1 MEVIMHNYYLLT
13 EEEKDLQL
21 MVREF
26 MEKEVAPGLGEYDE
40 KNYMPDEIVQMGI
53 EMGLHCMNIPEEYGG
68 MGLSAKAMS
77 VIREEIGKVDAG
89 FSVTMGNNC
98 LGVTPTMIFGTEEQK
113 KYVADIVVPGGFN
126 PFCLTE
132 PQAGS
137 DATAIRT
144 TAKKDGSDYIINGRK
159 CFITNGGRGNIYIV
173 FAYTDR
179 EKGIN
184 GGMSAFLVER
194 NLPGV
199 SVGKHENKMGLRT
212 NSTCDVIFEDVRVSK
227 SSLVGEE
234 GKGYQIA
241 MKTLERSRPLGSAT
255 SVGICQSVIDLCIRY
270 ARDRVVF
277 GKPLAAKQAIKFM
290 VADMEIQ
297 TQAARQMVM
306 YASDLIDNGIYDGT
320 VGSCVKAFCSDTAM
334 KVTTDGVQIFGGYG
348 YSKEYPMEKKM
359 RDAKLFQI
367 FEGTNQI
374 QRVVIS
380 GNLFKR

>member
-1 MEVIMHNYYLLT
+1 MHNYFLLSDT
-13 EEEKDLQL
+13 EKDLQM

-40 KNYMPDEIVQMGI
+40 KSYIPDEIVQMGI
-53 EMGLHCMNIPEEYGG
+53 DMGLHCMNIPAEYGG
-68 MGLSAKAMS
+68 MGLTAREMS
-77 VIREEIGKVDAG
+77 IIREEIGKVDAG

-144 TAKKDGSDYIINGRK
+144 TAKKDGDDYIINGRK
-159 CFITNGGRGNIYIV
+159 CFITNGDRGDIYIV
-173 FAYTDR
+173 FAYTDK

-212 NSTCDVIFEDVRVSK
+212 NSTCDVIFEAVRVPK
-227 SSLVGEE
+227 RNLVGEE

-255 SVGICQSVIDLCIRY
+255 SVGICQSVIDLCIKY
-270 ARDRVVF
+270 ANDRVVF

-306 YASDLIDNGIYDGT
+306 YASDLIDHGIYDGT
-320 VGSCVKAFCSDTAM
+320 TGSCVKAFCSDTAM

-380 GNLFKR
+380 GNLFKRS

>member
-1 MEVIMHNYYLLT
+1 MHNYFLLSDT
-13 EEEKDLQL
+13 EKDLQM

-40 KNYMPDEIVQMGI
+40 KSYIPDEIVQMGI
-53 EMGLHCMNIPEEYGG
+53 DMGLHCMNIPAEYGG
-68 MGLSAKAMS
+68 MGLTAREMS
-77 VIREEIGKVDAG
+77 IIREEIGKVDAG

-144 TAKKDGSDYIINGRK
+144 TAKKDGDDYIINGRK
-159 CFITNGGRGNIYIV
+159 CFITNGDRGDIYIV
-173 FAYTDR
+173 FAYTDK

-212 NSTCDVIFEDVRVSK
+212 NSTCDVIFEDVRVPK
-227 SSLVGEE
+227 RNLVGEE

-255 SVGICQSVIDLCIRY
+255 SVGICQSVIDLCIKY
-270 ARDRVVF
+270 ANDRVVF

-306 YASDLIDNGIYDGT
+306 YASDLLDHGIYDGT
-320 VGSCVKAFCSDTAM
+320 TGSCVKAFCSDTAM

-380 GNLFKR
+380 GNLFKRS

>member
-1 MEVIMHNYYLLT
+1 MHNYFLLSDT
-13 EEEKDLQL
+13 EKDLQM

-40 KNYMPDEIVQMGI
+40 KSYIPDEIVQMGI
-53 EMGLHCMNIPEEYGG
+53 DMGLHCMNIPAEYGG
-68 MGLSAKAMS
+68 MGLTAREMS
-77 VIREEIGKVDAG
+77 IIREEIGKVDAG

-126 PFCLTE
+126 SFCLTE

-144 TAKKDGSDYIINGRK
+144 TAKKDGDDYIINGRK
-159 CFITNGGRGNIYIV
+159 CFITNGDRGDIYIV
-173 FAYTDR
+173 FAYTDK

-212 NSTCDVIFEDVRVSK
+212 NSTCDVIFEDVRVPK
-227 SSLVGEE
+227 RNLVGEE

-255 SVGICQSVIDLCIRY
+255 SVGICQSVIDLCIKY
-270 ARDRVVF
+270 ANDRVVF

-306 YASDLIDNGIYDGT
+306 YASDLIDHGIYDGT
-320 VGSCVKAFCSDTAM
+320 TGSCVKAFCSDTAM

-380 GNLFKR
+380 GNLFKRS

>member
-1 MEVIMHNYYLLT
+1 MHNYFLLSDT
-13 EEEKDLQL
+13 EKDLQM

-40 KNYMPDEIVQMGI
+40 KSYIPDEIVQMGI
-53 EMGLHCMNIPEEYGG
+53 DMGLHCMNIPAEYGG
-68 MGLSAKAMS
+68 MGLTAREMS
-77 VIREEIGKVDAG
+77 IIREEIGKVDAG

-113 KYVADIVVPGGFN
+113 KYVADIVVQGGFN

-144 TAKKDGSDYIINGRK
+144 TAKKDGDDYIINGRK
-159 CFITNGGRGNIYIV
+159 CFITNGDRDDIYIV
-173 FAYTDR
+173 FAYTDK

-212 NSTCDVIFEDVRVSK
+212 NSTCDVIFEDVRVPK
-227 SSLVGEE
+227 RNLVGEE

-255 SVGICQSVIDLCIRY
+255 SVGICQSVIDLCIKY
-270 ARDRVVF
+270 ANDRVVF

-306 YASDLIDNGIYDGT
+306 YASDLIDHGIYDGT
-320 VGSCVKAFCSDTAM
+320 TGSCVKAFCSDTAM

-380 GNLFKR
+380 GNLFKRS

>member
-1 MEVIMHNYYLLT
+1 MHNYYLLT

-137 DATAIRT
+137 DATAILT

-159 CFITNGGRGNIYIV
+159 CFITNGDRGNIYIV

>member
-1 MEVIMHNYYLLT
+1 
-13 EEEKDLQL
+13 
-21 MVREF
+21 
-26 MEKEVAPGLGEYDE
+26 
-40 KNYMPDEIVQMGI
+40 
-53 EMGLHCMNIPEEYGG
+53 
-68 MGLSAKAMS
+68 
-77 VIREEIGKVDAG
+77 
-89 FSVTMGNNC
+89 
-98 LGVTPTMIFGTEEQK
+98 
-113 KYVADIVVPGGFN
+113 
-126 PFCLTE
+126 
-132 PQAGS
+132 
-137 DATAIRT
+137 
-144 TAKKDGSDYIINGRK
+144 
-159 CFITNGGRGNIYIV
+159 
-173 FAYTDR
+173 
-179 EKGIN
+179 
-184 GGMSAFLVER
+184 MSAFLVER

-212 NSTCDVIFEDVRVSK
+212 NSTCDVIFEDVRVPK
-227 SSLVGEE
+227 RNLVGEE

-255 SVGICQSVIDLCIRY
+255 SVGICQSVIDLCIKY
-270 ARDRVVF
+270 ANDRVVF

-306 YASDLIDNGIYDGT
+306 YASDLIDHGIYDGT
-320 VGSCVKAFCSDTAM
+320 TGSCVKAFCSDTAM

-380 GNLFKR
+380 GNLFKRS

>member
-1 MEVIMHNYYLLT
+1 MHNYFLLSDT
-13 EEEKDLQL
+13 EKDLQM

-40 KNYMPDEIVQMGI
+40 KSYIPDEIVQMGI
-53 EMGLHCMNIPEEYGG
+53 DMGLHCMNIPAEYGG
-68 MGLSAKAMS
+68 MGLTAREMS
-77 VIREEIGKVDAG
+77 IIREEIGKVDAG

-144 TAKKDGSDYIINGRK
+144 TAKKDGDDYIINGRK
-159 CFITNGGRGNIYIV
+159 CFITNGDRGDIYIV
-173 FAYTDR
+173 FAYTDK

-212 NSTCDVIFEDVRVSK
+212 NSTCDVIFEDVRIPK
-227 SSLVGEE
+227 RNLVGEE

-255 SVGICQSVIDLCIRY
+255 SVGICQSVIDLCIKY
-270 ARDRVVF
+270 ANDRVVF

-306 YASDLIDNGIYDGT
+306 YASDLIDHGIYDGT
-320 VGSCVKAFCSDTAM
+320 TGSCVKAFCSDTAM

-380 GNLFKR
+380 GNLFKRS

>member
-1 MEVIMHNYYLLT
+1 MHNYFLLSDT
-13 EEEKDLQL
+13 EKDLQM

-40 KNYMPDEIVQMGI
+40 KSYIPDEIVQMGI
-53 EMGLHCMNIPEEYGG
+53 DMGLHCMNIPAEYGG
-68 MGLSAKAMS
+68 MGLTAREMS
-77 VIREEIGKVDAG
+77 IIREEIGKVDAG

-144 TAKKDGSDYIINGRK
+144 TAKKDGDDYIINGRK
-159 CFITNGGRGNIYIV
+159 CFITNGDRGDIYIV
-173 FAYTDR
+173 FAYTDK

-212 NSTCDVIFEDVRVSK
+212 NSTCDVIFEDVRVPK
-227 SSLVGEE
+227 RNLVGEE

-255 SVGICQSVIDLCIRY
+255 SVGICQSVIDLCIKY
-270 ARDRVVF
+270 ANDRVVF

-306 YASDLIDNGIYDGT
+306 YASDLIDHGIYDGT
-320 VGSCVKAFCSDTAM
+320 TGSCVKAFCSDTAM

-380 GNLFKR
+380 GSLFKRS

>member
-1 MEVIMHNYYLLT
+1 MHNYYLLT

-159 CFITNGGRGNIYIV
+159 CFITNGDRGNIYIV

-306 YASDLIDNGIYDGT
+306 YASDLIDNGI
-320 VGSCVKAFCSDTAM
+320 
-334 KVTTDGVQIFGGYG
+334 
-348 YSKEYPMEKKM
+348 
-359 RDAKLFQI
+359 
-367 FEGTNQI
+367 
-374 QRVVIS
+374 
-380 GNLFKR
+380 

>member
-1 MEVIMHNYYLLT
+1 MHTYHLLSD
-13 EEEKDLQL
+13 EEKDLQL

-26 MEKEVAPGLGEYDE
+26 MEKEVAPGLAEYDE
-40 KNYMPDEIVQMGI
+40 KSYIPDEIVQMGI

-98 LGVTPTMIFGTEEQK
+98 LGVTPTMVFGTEEQK

-144 TAKKDGSDYIINGRK
+144 TAKKDGDDYILNGRK
-159 CFITNGGRGNIYIV
+159 CFITNGDRGNIYIV
-173 FAYTDR
+173 FAYTDK
-179 EKGIN
+179 EKGVN

-194 NLPGV
+194 NFPGV

-212 NSTCDVIFEDVRVSK
+212 NSTCDVIFEDVRVPK
-227 SSLVGEE
+227 RNMVGKE
-234 GKGYQIA
+234 GEGYKIA

-255 SVGICQSVIDLCIRY
+255 SVGICQSVIDLCIKY
-270 ARDRVVF
+270 ANERIVF

-306 YASDLIDNGIYDGT
+306 YASNLIDNGIFDPI
-320 VGSCVKAFCSDTAM
+320 VGSSVKAFCSDTAM

>member
-1 MEVIMHNYYLLT
+1 MHNYYLLT

-53 EMGLHCMNIPEEYGG
+53 EMGLHCMNIQEEYGG

-113 KYVADIVVPGGFN
+113 KYVADNVVPGGFN

-159 CFITNGGRGNIYIV
+159 CFITNGDRGNIYIV

>member
-1 MEVIMHNYYLLT
+1 MHNYFLLSDT
-13 EEEKDLQL
+13 EKDLQM

-40 KNYMPDEIVQMGI
+40 KSYIPDEIVQMGI
-53 EMGLHCMNIPEEYGG
+53 DMGLHCMNIPAEYGG
-68 MGLSAKAMS
+68 MGLTAREMS
-77 VIREEIGKVDAG
+77 IIREEIGKVDAG

-144 TAKKDGSDYIINGRK
+144 TAKKDGDDYIINGRK
-159 CFITNGGRGNIYIV
+159 CFITNGDRGDIYIV
-173 FAYTDR
+173 FAYTDK

-212 NSTCDVIFEDVRVSK
+212 NSTCDVIFEDVRVPK
-227 SSLVGEE
+227 RNLVGEE

-255 SVGICQSVIDLCIRY
+255 SVGICQSVIDLCIKY
-270 ARDRVVF
+270 ANDRVVF

-306 YASDLIDNGIYDGT
+306 YASDLIDHGIYDGT
-320 VGSCVKAFCSDTAM
+320 TGSCVKAFCSDTAM

-367 FEGTNQI
+367 FEGTNEI

-380 GNLFKR
+380 GNLFKRS

>member
-159 CFITNGGRGNIYIV
+159 CFITNGDRGNIYIV

>member
-1 MEVIMHNYYLLT
+1 MHNYFLLSDT
-13 EEEKDLQL
+13 EKDLQM

-26 MEKEVAPGLGEYDE
+26 MEKEVAPGMGEYDE
-40 KNYMPDEIVQMGI
+40 KSYIPDEIVQMCI
-53 EMGLHCMNIPEEYGG
+53 DMGLHCMNIPAEYGG
-68 MGLSAKAMS
+68 MGLTAREMS
-77 VIREEIGKVDAG
+77 IIREEIGKVDAG

-144 TAKKDGSDYIINGRK
+144 TAKKDGDDYIINGRK
-159 CFITNGGRGNIYIV
+159 CFITNGDRGDIYIV
-173 FAYTDR
+173 FAYTDK

-212 NSTCDVIFEDVRVSK
+212 NSTCDVIFEDVRVPK
-227 SSLVGEE
+227 RNLVGEE

-255 SVGICQSVIDLCIRY
+255 SVGICQSVIDLCIKY
-270 ARDRVVF
+270 ANDRVVF

-306 YASDLIDNGIYDGT
+306 YASDLIDHGIYDGT
-320 VGSCVKAFCSDTAM
+320 TGSCVKAFCSDTAM

-367 FEGTNQI
+367 F
-374 QRVVIS
+374 
-380 GNLFKR
+380 

>member
-1 MEVIMHNYYLLT
+1 MHNYYLLT

-40 KNYMPDEIVQMGI
+40 KNYIPDEIVQMGI

-159 CFITNGGRGNIYIV
+159 CFITNGDRGNIYIV

-270 ARDRVVF
+270 AQDRVVF

-306 YASDLIDNGIYDGT
+306 YASNLIDNGIYDGT

>member
-1 MEVIMHNYYLLT
+1 MHNYFLLSDT
-13 EEEKDLQL
+13 EKDLQM

-40 KNYMPDEIVQMGI
+40 KSYIPDEIVQMGI
-53 EMGLHCMNIPEEYGG
+53 DMGLHCMNIPAEYGG
-68 MGLSAKAMS
+68 MGLTAREMS
-77 VIREEIGKVDAG
+77 IIREEIGKVDAG

-144 TAKKDGSDYIINGRK
+144 TAKKDGDDYIINGRK
-159 CFITNGGRGNIYIV
+159 CFITNGDRGDIYIV
-173 FAYTDR
+173 FAYTDK

-212 NSTCDVIFEDVRVSK
+212 NSTCDVIFEDVRVPK
-227 SSLVGEE
+227 RNLVGEE

-255 SVGICQSVIDLCIRY
+255 SVGICQSVIDLCIKY
-270 ARDRVVF
+270 ANDRVVF
-277 GKPLAAKQAIKFM
+277 GKTLAAKQAIKFM

-306 YASDLIDNGIYDGT
+306 YASDLIDHGIYDGT
-320 VGSCVKAFCSDTAM
+320 TGSCVKAFCSDTAM

-380 GNLFKR
+380 GNLFKRS

>member
-1 MEVIMHNYYLLT
+1 MHNYFLLSDT
-13 EEEKDLQL
+13 EKDLQM

-40 KNYMPDEIVQMGI
+40 KSYIPDEIVQMGI
-53 EMGLHCMNIPEEYGG
+53 DMGLHCMNIPAEYGG
-68 MGLSAKAMS
+68 MGLTAREMS
-77 VIREEIGKVDAG
+77 IIREEIGKVDAG

-144 TAKKDGSDYIINGRK
+144 TAKKDGDDYIINGRK
-159 CFITNGGRGNIYIV
+159 CFITNGDRGDIYIV
-173 FAYTDR
+173 FAYTDK

-212 NSTCDVIFEDVRVSK
+212 NSTCDVIFEDVRVPK
-227 SSLVGEE
+227 RNLVGEE

-255 SVGICQSVIDLCIRY
+255 SVGICQSVIDLCIKY
-270 ARDRVVF
+270 ANDRVVF

-297 TQAARQMVM
+297 TQAGRQMVM
-306 YASDLIDNGIYDGT
+306 YASDLIDHGIYDGT
-320 VGSCVKAFCSDTAM
+320 TGSCVKAFCSDTAM

-380 GNLFKR
+380 GNLFKRS

>member
-1 MEVIMHNYYLLT
+1 MHNYFLLSDT
-13 EEEKDLQL
+13 EKDLQM

-40 KNYMPDEIVQMGI
+40 KSYIQDEIVQMGI
-53 EMGLHCMNIPEEYGG
+53 DMGLHCMNIPAEYGG
-68 MGLSAKAMS
+68 MGLTAREMS
-77 VIREEIGKVDAG
+77 IIREEIGKVDAG

-113 KYVADIVVPGGFN
+113 KYVADIVVQGGFN

-144 TAKKDGSDYIINGRK
+144 TAKKDGDDYIINGRK
-159 CFITNGGRGNIYIV
+159 CFITNGDRGDIYIV
-173 FAYTDR
+173 FAYTDK

-212 NSTCDVIFEDVRVSK
+212 NSTCDVIFEDVRVPK
-227 SSLVGEE
+227 RNLVGEE

-255 SVGICQSVIDLCIRY
+255 SVGICQSVIDLCIKY
-270 ARDRVVF
+270 ANDRVVF

-306 YASDLIDNGIYDGT
+306 YASDLIDHGIYDGT
-320 VGSCVKAFCSDTAM
+320 TGSCVKAFCSDTAM

-380 GNLFKR
+380 GNLFKRS

>member
-1 MEVIMHNYYLLT
+1 MHNYFLLSDT
-13 EEEKDLQL
+13 EKDLQM

-40 KNYMPDEIVQMGI
+40 KSYIPDEIVQMGI
-53 EMGLHCMNIPEEYGG
+53 DMGLHCMNIPAEYGG
-68 MGLSAKAMS
+68 MGLTAREMS
-77 VIREEIGKVDAG
+77 IIREEIGKVDAG

-144 TAKKDGSDYIINGRK
+144 TAKKDGDDYIINGRK
-159 CFITNGGRGNIYIV
+159 CFITNGDRGDIYTV
-173 FAYTDR
+173 FAYTDK

-212 NSTCDVIFEDVRVSK
+212 NSTCDVIFEDVRVPK
-227 SSLVGEE
+227 RNLVGEE

-255 SVGICQSVIDLCIRY
+255 SVGICQSVIDLCIKY
-270 ARDRVVF
+270 ANDRVVF

-306 YASDLIDNGIYDGT
+306 YASDLIDHGIYDGT
-320 VGSCVKAFCSDTAM
+320 TGSCVKAFCSDTAM

-380 GNLFKR
+380 GNLFKRS

>member
-1 MEVIMHNYYLLT
+1 MHNYFLLSDT
-13 EEEKDLQL
+13 EKDLQM

-40 KNYMPDEIVQMGI
+40 KSYIPDEIVQMGI
-53 EMGLHCMNIPEEYGG
+53 DMGLHCMNIPAEYGG
-68 MGLSAKAMS
+68 MGLTAREMS

-144 TAKKDGSDYIINGRK
+144 TAKKDGDDYIINGRK
-159 CFITNGGRGNIYIV
+159 CFITNGDRGDIYIV
-173 FAYTDR
+173 FAYTDK

-212 NSTCDVIFEDVRVSK
+212 NSTCDVIFEDVRVPK
-227 SSLVGEE
+227 RNLVGEE

-255 SVGICQSVIDLCIRY
+255 SVGICQSVIDLCIKY
-270 ARDRVVF
+270 ANDRVVF

-306 YASDLIDNGIYDGT
+306 YASDLIDHGIYDGT
-320 VGSCVKAFCSDTAM
+320 TGSCVKAFCSDTAM

-380 GNLFKR
+380 GNLFKRS

>member
-1 MEVIMHNYYLLT
+1 MHNYYLLT

>member
-1 MEVIMHNYYLLT
+1 MHNYFLLSDT
-13 EEEKDLQL
+13 EKDLQM

-40 KNYMPDEIVQMGI
+40 KSYIPDEIVQMGI
-53 EMGLHCMNIPEEYGG
+53 DMGLHCMNIPAEYGG
-68 MGLSAKAMS
+68 MGLTAREMS
-77 VIREEIGKVDAG
+77 IIREEIGKVDAG

-144 TAKKDGSDYIINGRK
+144 TAKKDGDDYIINGRK
-159 CFITNGGRGNIYIV
+159 CFITNGDRGDIYIV
-173 FAYTDR
+173 FAYTDK

-199 SVGKHENKMGLRT
+199 SVGKYENKMGLRT
-212 NSTCDVIFEDVRVSK
+212 NRTCDVIFEDVRVPK
-227 SSLVGEE
+227 RNLVGEE

-255 SVGICQSVIDLCIRY
+255 SVGICQSVIDLCIKY
-270 ARDRVVF
+270 ANDRVVF

-306 YASDLIDNGIYDGT
+306 YASDLIDHGIYDGT
-320 VGSCVKAFCSDTAM
+320 TGSCVKAFCSDTAM

-380 GNLFKR
+380 GNLFKRS

>member
-1 MEVIMHNYYLLT
+1 MHNYYLLT

-40 KNYMPDEIVQMGI
+40 KNYIPDEIVQMGI

-159 CFITNGGRGNIYIV
+159 CFITNGDRGNIYIV

-270 ARDRVVF
+270 AQDRVVF

>member
-1 MEVIMHNYYLLT
+1 MHNYFLLSDT
-13 EEEKDLQL
+13 EKDLQM

-40 KNYMPDEIVQMGI
+40 KSYIPDEIVQIGI
-53 EMGLHCMNIPEEYGG
+53 DMGLHCMNIPAEYGG
-68 MGLSAKAMS
+68 MGLTAREMS
-77 VIREEIGKVDAG
+77 IIREEIGKVDAG

-144 TAKKDGSDYIINGRK
+144 TAKKDGDDYIINGRK
-159 CFITNGGRGNIYIV
+159 CFITNGDRGDIYIV
-173 FAYTDR
+173 FAYTDK

-212 NSTCDVIFEDVRVSK
+212 NSTCDVIFEDVRVPK
-227 SSLVGEE
+227 RNLVGEE

-255 SVGICQSVIDLCIRY
+255 SVGICQSVIDLCIKY
-270 ARDRVVF
+270 ANDRVVF

-306 YASDLIDNGIYDGT
+306 YASDLIDHGIYDGT
-320 VGSCVKAFCSDTAM
+320 TGSCVKAFCSDTAM

-380 GNLFKR
+380 GNLFKRS

>member
-1 MEVIMHNYYLLT
+1 MHNYFLLSDT
-13 EEEKDLQL
+13 EKDLQM

-40 KNYMPDEIVQMGI
+40 KSYIPDEIVQMGI
-53 EMGLHCMNIPEEYGG
+53 DMGLHCMNIPAEYGG
-68 MGLSAKAMS
+68 MGLTAREMTI
-77 VIREEIGKVDAG
+77 IREEIGKVDAG

-144 TAKKDGSDYIINGRK
+144 TAKKDGDDYIINGRK
-159 CFITNGGRGNIYIV
+159 CFITNGDRGDIYIV
-173 FAYTDR
+173 FAYTDK

-212 NSTCDVIFEDVRVSK
+212 NSTCDVIFEDVRVPK
-227 SSLVGEE
+227 RNLVGEE

-255 SVGICQSVIDLCIRY
+255 SVGICQSVIDLCIKY
-270 ARDRVVF
+270 ANDRVVF

-306 YASDLIDNGIYDGT
+306 YASDLIDHGIYDGT
-320 VGSCVKAFCSDTAM
+320 TGSCVKAFCSDTAM

-380 GNLFKR
+380 GNLFKRS

>member
-1 MEVIMHNYYLLT
+1 MHNYYLLT

-159 CFITNGGRGNIYIV
+159 CFITNGDRGNIYIV

-184 GGMSAFLVER
+184 GGMS
-194 NLPGV
+194 
-199 SVGKHENKMGLRT
+199 
-212 NSTCDVIFEDVRVSK
+212 
-227 SSLVGEE
+227 
-234 GKGYQIA
+234 
-241 MKTLERSRPLGSAT
+241 
-255 SVGICQSVIDLCIRY
+255 
-270 ARDRVVF
+270 
-277 GKPLAAKQAIKFM
+277 
-290 VADMEIQ
+290 EIGR
-297 TQAARQMVM
+297 AHV
-306 YASDLIDNGIYDGT
+306 
-320 VGSCVKAFCSDTAM
+320 
-334 KVTTDGVQIFGGYG
+334 
-348 YSKEYPMEKKM
+348 
-359 RDAKLFQI
+359 
-367 FEGTNQI
+367 
-374 QRVVIS
+374 
-380 GNLFKR
+380 

>member
-1 MEVIMHNYYLLT
+1 MHNYYLLT

-40 KNYMPDEIVQMGI
+40 KNYIPDEIVQMGI

-159 CFITNGGRGNIYIV
+159 CFITNGDRGNIYIV

-306 YASDLIDNGIYDGT
+306 YASNLIDNGIYDGT

>member
-1 MEVIMHNYYLLT
+1 MHNYFLLSDT
-13 EEEKDLQL
+13 EKDLQM

-40 KNYMPDEIVQMGI
+40 KSYIPDEIVQMGI
-53 EMGLHCMNIPEEYGG
+53 DMGLHCMNIPAEYGG
-68 MGLSAKAMS
+68 MGLTAREMS
-77 VIREEIGKVDAG
+77 IIREEIGKVDAG

-144 TAKKDGSDYIINGRK
+144 TAKKDGDYYIINGRK
-159 CFITNGGRGNIYIV
+159 CFITNGDRGDIYIV
-173 FAYTDR
+173 FAYTDK

-212 NSTCDVIFEDVRVSK
+212 NSTCDVIFEDVRVPK
-227 SSLVGEE
+227 RNLVGEE

-255 SVGICQSVIDLCIRY
+255 SVGICQSVIDLCIKY
-270 ARDRVVF
+270 ANDRVVF

-306 YASDLIDNGIYDGT
+306 YASDLIDHGIYDGT
-320 VGSCVKAFCSDTAM
+320 TGSCVKAFCSDTAM

-380 GNLFKR
+380 GNLFKRS

>member
-159 CFITNGGRGNIYIV
+159 CFITNGDRGNIYIV

-320 VGSCVKAFCSDTAM
+320 VGSCVKALCSDTAM

>member
-1 MEVIMHNYYLLT
+1 MHNYFLLSDT
-13 EEEKDLQL
+13 EKDLQM

-40 KNYMPDEIVQMGI
+40 KSYIPDEIVQMGI
-53 EMGLHCMNIPEEYGG
+53 DMGLHCMNIPAEYGG
-68 MGLSAKAMS
+68 MGLTAREMS
-77 VIREEIGKVDAG
+77 IIREEIGKVDAG

-144 TAKKDGSDYIINGRK
+144 TAKKDGDDYIINGRK
-159 CFITNGGRGNIYIV
+159 CFITNGDRGDIYIV
-173 FAYTDR
+173 FAYTDK

-212 NSTCDVIFEDVRVSK
+212 NSTCDVIFEDVRVPK
-227 SSLVGEE
+227 RNLVGEE

-255 SVGICQSVIDLCIRY
+255 SVGICQSVIDLCIKY
-270 ARDRVVF
+270 ANDRVVF

-290 VADMEIQ
+290 VADLEIQ

-306 YASDLIDNGIYDGT
+306 YASDLIDHGIYDGT
-320 VGSCVKAFCSDTAM
+320 TGSCVKAFCSDTAM

-380 GNLFKR
+380 GNLFKRS

>member
-1 MEVIMHNYYLLT
+1 MHNYFLLSDT
-13 EEEKDLQL
+13 EKDLQM

-40 KNYMPDEIVQMGI
+40 KSYIPDEIVQMGI
-53 EMGLHCMNIPEEYGG
+53 DMGLHCMNIPAEYGG
-68 MGLSAKAMS
+68 MGLTAREMS
-77 VIREEIGKVDAG
+77 IIREEIGKVDAG

-144 TAKKDGSDYIINGRK
+144 TAKKDGDDYIINGRK
-159 CFITNGGRGNIYIV
+159 CFITNGDRGDIYIV
-173 FAYTDR
+173 FAYTDK

-212 NSTCDVIFEDVRVSK
+212 NSTCDVIFEDVRVPK
-227 SSLVGEE
+227 RNLVGEE

-255 SVGICQSVIDLCIRY
+255 SVGICQSVIDLCIKY
-270 ARDRVVF
+270 ANDRVVF

-306 YASDLIDNGIYDGT
+306 YASDLIDHGIYDGT
-320 VGSCVKAFCSDTAM
+320 TGSCVKAFCSDTAM

-380 GNLFKR
+380 GNLFKRA

>member
-1 MEVIMHNYYLLT
+1 MHNYFLLSDT
-13 EEEKDLQL
+13 EKDLQM

-40 KNYMPDEIVQMGI
+40 KSYIPDEIVQMGI
-53 EMGLHCMNIPEEYGG
+53 DMGLHCMNIPAEYSG
-68 MGLSAKAMS
+68 MGLTAREMS
-77 VIREEIGKVDAG
+77 IIREEIGKVDAG

-144 TAKKDGSDYIINGRK
+144 TAKKDGDDYIINGRK
-159 CFITNGGRGNIYIV
+159 CFITNGDRGDIYIV
-173 FAYTDR
+173 FAYTDK

-212 NSTCDVIFEDVRVSK
+212 NSTCDVIFEDVRVPK
-227 SSLVGEE
+227 RNLVGEE

-255 SVGICQSVIDLCIRY
+255 SVGICQSVIDLCIKY
-270 ARDRVVF
+270 ANDRVVF

-306 YASDLIDNGIYDGT
+306 YASDLIDHGIYDGT
-320 VGSCVKAFCSDTAM
+320 TGSCVKAFCSDTAM

-380 GNLFKR
+380 GNLFKRS

>member
-1 MEVIMHNYYLLT
+1 MHNYFLLSDT
-13 EEEKDLQL
+13 EKDLQM

-26 MEKEVAPGLGEYDE
+26 MEKEVAPGLGEYNE
-40 KNYMPDEIVQMGI
+40 KSYIPDEIVQMGI
-53 EMGLHCMNIPEEYGG
+53 DMGLHCMNIPAEYGG
-68 MGLSAKAMS
+68 MGLTAREMS
-77 VIREEIGKVDAG
+77 IIREEIGKVDAG

-144 TAKKDGSDYIINGRK
+144 TAKKDGDDYIINGRK
-159 CFITNGGRGNIYIV
+159 CFITNGDRGDIYIV
-173 FAYTDR
+173 FAYTDK

-212 NSTCDVIFEDVRVSK
+212 NSTCDVIFEDVRVPK
-227 SSLVGEE
+227 RNLVGEE

-255 SVGICQSVIDLCIRY
+255 SVGICQSVIDLCIKY
-270 ARDRVVF
+270 ANDRVVF

-306 YASDLIDNGIYDGT
+306 YASDLIDHGIYDGT
-320 VGSCVKAFCSDTAM
+320 TGSCVKAFCSDTAM

-380 GNLFKR
+380 GNLFKRS

>member
-1 MEVIMHNYYLLT
+1 MHNYFLLSDT
-13 EEEKDLQL
+13 EKDLQM

-40 KNYMPDEIVQMGI
+40 KSYIPDKIVQMGI
-53 EMGLHCMNIPEEYGG
+53 DMGLHCMNIPAEYGG
-68 MGLSAKAMS
+68 MGLTAREMS
-77 VIREEIGKVDAG
+77 IIREEIGKVDAG

-144 TAKKDGSDYIINGRK
+144 TAKKDGDDYIINGRK
-159 CFITNGGRGNIYIV
+159 CFITNGDRGDIYIV
-173 FAYTDR
+173 FAYTDK

-212 NSTCDVIFEDVRVSK
+212 NSTCDVIFEDVRVPK
-227 SSLVGEE
+227 RNLVGEE

-255 SVGICQSVIDLCIRY
+255 SVGICQSVIDLCIKY
-270 ARDRVVF
+270 ANDRVVF

-306 YASDLIDNGIYDGT
+306 YASDLIDHGIYDGT
-320 VGSCVKAFCSDTAM
+320 TGSCVKAFCSDTAM

-380 GNLFKR
+380 GNLFKRS